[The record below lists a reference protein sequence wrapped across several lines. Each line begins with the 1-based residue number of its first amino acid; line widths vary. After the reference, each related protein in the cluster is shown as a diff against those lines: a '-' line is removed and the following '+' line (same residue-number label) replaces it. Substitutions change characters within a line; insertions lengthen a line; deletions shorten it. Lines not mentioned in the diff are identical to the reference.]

1 MGSNMRNLIEYN
13 GISSC
18 SYGEL
23 AHFRQMNTEFTFC
36 VPTQKPDI
44 EQIIKVWVNPCILN
58 FKVIKTPKGTS
69 LEGQNITGNKLMI
82 QGDIQYKVEYV
93 ALEAEQSIHTAH
105 TTIPFC
111 GYVVLPE
118 KFNKNAFISASVEV
132 EDIHSDLLDTRCIY
146 NNITLM
152 LSADLC

>member
-1 MGSNMRNLIEYN
+1 MRNLIEYHGISN
-13 GISSC
+13 GI
-18 SYGEL
+18 YGTSP
-23 AHFRQMNTEFTFC
+23 HFKQMNVEFTFC

-44 EQIIKVWVNPCILN
+44 EQVVKVWVKPSI
-58 FKVIKTPKGTS
+58 FSYKVVKTPKGTS
-69 LEGQNITGNKLMI
+69 LEGQNVTGYKLMI

-93 ALEAEQSIHTAH
+93 ALEPEQSLHTAH

-118 KFNKNAFISASVEV
+118 RFNPNVFIATNVEV
-132 EDIHSDLLDTRCIY
+132 EDIYSDLVDTRCIY
-146 NNITLM
+146 NNVTLM

>member
-13 GISSC
+13 GISTC
-18 SYGEL
+18 SHGKL
-23 AHFRQMNTEFTFC
+23 AHFKQTNTEFTFC
-36 VPTQKPDI
+36 IPTQKPDI
-44 EQIIKVWVNPCILN
+44 EQIVKVWVSTCILN
-58 FKVIKTPKGTS
+58 YKVVKTPKGTS
-69 LEGQNITGNKLMI
+69 LEGQNITGYKLMI

-118 KFNKNAFISASVEV
+118 RFNPNAFIFASVEV
-132 EDIHSDLLDTRCIY
+132 EDIHSDLMDERCIY
-146 NNITLM
+146 NNVTLM
-152 LSADLC
+152 LSADVC